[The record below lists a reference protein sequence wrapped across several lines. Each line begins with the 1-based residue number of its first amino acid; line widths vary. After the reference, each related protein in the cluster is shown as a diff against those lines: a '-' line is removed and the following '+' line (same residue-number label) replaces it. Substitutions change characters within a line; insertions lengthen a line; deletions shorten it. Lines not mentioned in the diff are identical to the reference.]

1 MMKLPQAALSRRAL
15 VLLGCAAAMP
25 AVTRADANGQPGV
38 QSPRRRAPDLSLTDQ
53 AGRQTALRVLLEGK
67 VSVLQL
73 MFTGCSNV
81 CPIQGALFA
90 GLEPSIRSLPATQL
104 LSISID
110 PLGDSPAELRKWLA
124 KFSAGSS
131 WHAAVPA
138 DADLVR
144 LKSWLGGSESDSFD
158 RHTTQIFL
166 VDSTASLCWRSTEL
180 PSVGEVLTAVRR
192 LHAVG

>member
-1 MMKLPQAALSRRAL
+1 MRFALAISNKGRDPSMMKLRQAALSRRAL

-110 PLGDSPAELRKWLA
+110 PLGDSP
-124 KFSAGSS
+124 
-131 WHAAVPA
+131 
-138 DADLVR
+138 
-144 LKSWLGGSESDSFD
+144 
-158 RHTTQIFL
+158 
-166 VDSTASLCWRSTEL
+166 
-180 PSVGEVLTAVRR
+180 
-192 LHAVG
+192 